1 MLVIGSILLL
11 IVTLALSKNVKR
23 SKRFAVFYVI
33 ALAGGSFAL
42 LSAVIFGGW
51 ESLPFALT
59 GALIG
64 VVGLFGMMMVL
75 LVRQRA

>member
-11 IVTLALSKNVKR
+11 IVTLALSKNVKS

-33 ALAGGSFAL
+33 ALAGGVFAL
-42 LSAVIFGGW
+42 FSAVFFGGW
-51 ESLPFALT
+51 DSLPFALT
-59 GALIG
+59 GALVG
-64 VVGLFGMMMVL
+64 VIGLFGMMMVL

>member
-11 IVTLALSKNVKR
+11 IVTLALSGNVRK

-33 ALAGGSFAL
+33 ALAGGGFAL
-42 LSAVIFGGW
+42 LSAVLFGGW
-51 ESLPFALT
+51 DGLPYALT
-59 GALIG
+59 GAMIGLI
-64 VVGLFGMMMVL
+64 GLFGMMMVL

>member
-11 IVTLALSKNVKR
+11 IVTLALSSNVKK

-42 LSAVIFGGW
+42 LSAVFLGGW
-51 ESLPFALT
+51 DSLPYALT
-59 GALIG
+59 GALAG
-64 VVGLFGMMMVL
+64 VIGLFGMMMVL
-75 LVRQRA
+75 LVRQKA